1 LKRDISQ
8 LAGGEVMDLG
18 IEGRGAAVGG
28 ASKGLGL
35 ATAQA
40 LAAAGARV
48 AICSR
53 DGGRVE
59 EAAKAIGPLA
69 TPIVAD
75 VSTPAGASAFI
86 EASRAALGRIDIL
99 VANGGGPIA
108 GPAEGVELEAL
119 RESIDRSLLAMV
131 TMCGAVVPEMK
142 EQGWGR
148 ILAITSVGV
157 KQPLV
162 NMVHSNTARAGLTA
176 YLKTL
181 SSEVVSSGITVNS
194 ILPGLHLTDRVHE
207 LMGDNID
214 AVLKSLPTG
223 KAGSVE
229 DFGQIAAFLC
239 SRWTAYLSGVAL
251 PVCGGATTGLT

>member
-1 LKRDISQ
+1 M
-8 LAGGEVMDLG
+8 ELG
-18 IEGRGAAVGG
+18 IDGRGAAVGG

-40 LAAAGARV
+40 LAAAGVRV

-53 DGGRVE
+53 DGSRIE

-75 VSTPAGASAFI
+75 VSTPDGASAFI
-86 EASRAALGRIDIL
+86 ESARAALGRIDIL

-108 GPAEGVELEAL
+108 GPAEGVALEAI
-119 RESIDRSLLAMV
+119 RESLDRSLLAMLV
-131 TMCGAVVPEMK
+131 MCGAVVPGMK
-142 EQGWGR
+142 EAGWGR

-157 KQPLV
+157 KQPLA

-181 SSEVVSSGITVNS
+181 SSEVISSGITVNS
-194 ILPGLHLTDRVHE
+194 ILPGLHLTDRVHQ
-207 LMGDNID
+207 LMGDNLD
-214 AVLKSLPTG
+214 ALLKSLPTG
-223 KAGSVE
+223 KAGSAE
-229 DFGQIAAFLC
+229 DFGKIAAFLC
-239 SRWTAYLSGVAL
+239 SDWTSYLTGVAL
-251 PVCGGATTGLT
+251 PVCGGASTTLT

>member
-1 LKRDISQ
+1 
-8 LAGGEVMDLG
+8 MDLG
-18 IEGRGAAVGG
+18 IEGKGAAVGG

-40 LAAAGARV
+40 LAAAGVRV

-53 DGGRVE
+53 DGARIE

-75 VSTPAGASAFI
+75 VSTPEGAGSFI
-86 EASRAALGRIDIL
+86 DASRQGLGSIDIL
-99 VANGGGPIA
+99 VANGGGPVA
-108 GPAEGVELEAL
+108 GPAEGVELDTI
-119 RESIDRSLLAMV
+119 RESIDRSLLSMLV
-131 TMCGAVVPEMK
+131 MCDAVLPDMK
-142 EQGWGR
+142 QAGWGR

-157 KQPLV
+157 KQPLA

-181 SSEVVSSGITVNS
+181 SAEVIGSGITVNS
-194 ILPGLHLTDRVHE
+194 ILPGLHLTDRVHQ
-207 LMGDNID
+207 LMGDNLDGMI
-214 AVLKSLPTG
+214 ASLPAG
-223 KAGSVE
+223 RAGSAE

-239 SRWTAYLSGVAL
+239 SHWTNYLTGVAL
-251 PVCGGATTGLT
+251 PVCGGSSTTLS